1 MSIDLSAVKRL
12 CEAAT
17 PGPWTFV
24 EPEAPA
30 GACEVRA
37 HDGEEV
43 ADFVSQCESGGFN
56 AALIAAS
63 RTLIPELVTELEQ
76 TRAALHEALGEWEAW
91 VEDNRG
97 NGPEL
102 LHIQSLRKQW
112 PL

>member
-37 HDGEEV
+37 HDGDEI

-63 RTLIPELVTELEQ
+63 RTLIPELVTEIEQ
-76 TRAALHEALGEWEAW
+76 TGCSSRS
-91 VEDNRG
+91 
-97 NGPEL
+97 EL
-102 LHIQSLRKQW
+102 QRSPPHGRTVCPSS
-112 PL
+112 